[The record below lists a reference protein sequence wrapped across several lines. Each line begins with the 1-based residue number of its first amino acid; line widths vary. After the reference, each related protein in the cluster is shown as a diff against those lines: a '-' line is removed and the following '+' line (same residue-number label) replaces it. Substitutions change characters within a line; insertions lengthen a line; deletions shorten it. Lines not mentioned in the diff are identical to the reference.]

1 MCIIFSLKY
10 MSYLLGAII
19 LLVCVGGIIYDV
31 IKVIKNVD
39 TKD

>member
-1 MCIIFSLKY
+1 MCIIFSLKDI
-10 MSYLLGAII
+10 SYFLGIII
-19 LLVCVGGIIYDV
+19 LLICVGGIIHDV